1 MCSCV
6 KGVYVSLIGRNQ
18 SRVRQIATEV
28 EKETEGRVVE
38 RRTEGPIE
46 GEDTGED

>member
-1 MCSCV
+1 MHSCM
-6 KGVYVSLIGRNQ
+6 KGVYVSLIGRNHPL
-18 SRVRQIATEV
+18 VRQIAIEV

-38 RRTEGPIE
+38 RKDGPIE